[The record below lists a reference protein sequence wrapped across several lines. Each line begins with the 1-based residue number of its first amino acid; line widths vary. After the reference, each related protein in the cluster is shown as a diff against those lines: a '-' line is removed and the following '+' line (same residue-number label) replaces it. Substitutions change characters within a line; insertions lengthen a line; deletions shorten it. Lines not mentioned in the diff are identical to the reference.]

1 MKGLE
6 WFRISL
12 VVLIS
17 FAVLVF
23 AHWVRAEGLGR
34 SRASPLSEVS
44 PSLPVIK
51 ITLLLASD
59 GSVQGESLA
68 IGKVT
73 AGTNNDF
80 FWIDQDGVTRCWR
93 GPVILQHTSYW
104 ILPDR
109 LSDRYFHRVP
119 DNPFVSRRAFVVSEW

>member
-1 MKGLE
+1 MKGPK
-6 WFRISL
+6 WFQISL

-23 AHWVRAEGLGR
+23 ANWVRIEGLGR
-34 SRASPLSEVS
+34 SKASPLSQVS

-51 ITLLLASD
+51 ITLLASD
-59 GSVQGESLA
+59 GSIQGESLA
-68 IGKVT
+68 IGKVI

-93 GPVILQHTSYW
+93 GPVILQPTSYW
-104 ILPDR
+104 ILPDK

-119 DNPFVSRRAFVVSEW
+119 DNPFVPRRVFVMSQW